1 MLFNIHTLQ
10 WDEELLALFRI
21 PAAMLPQVLPSAG
34 IFGTTTLLGSEIPI
48 AGVAGDQQAA
58 LFGQCCFETGS
69 VKNTYGTGGFL
80 LMNTGEK
87 PVASAGG
94 LLTTVG
100 WQIGNKTTYVL
111 EGSVFICGAAIQ
123 WLRDGL
129 GLLANAAESEAL
141 AASVE
146 SSGGVYFVPAF
157 VGLGTPYWN
166 SAARGTI
173 VGLTRG
179 TTKAHLV
186 RATLEAMA
194 FQTVDVVDA
203 MCRDAGLSVPILR
216 VDGGA
221 TANNLLLSLQ
231 SDLLGLPILRPA
243 CIETTALGAANLAG
257 MATGVFESLAEIEA
271 LSATDRIFTP
281 TLPEAERAHRIAAW
295 RRAVDCAV
303 LFSQI

>member
-1 MLFNIHTLQ
+1 
-10 WDEELLALFRI
+10 
-21 PAAMLPQVLPSAG
+21 
-34 IFGTTTLLGSEIPI
+34 
-48 AGVAGDQQAA
+48 
-58 LFGQCCFETGS
+58 
-69 VKNTYGTGGFL
+69 
-80 LMNTGEK
+80 MNTGEK

-129 GLLANAAESEAL
+129 GLLATAAESEAL

-146 SSGGVYFVPAF
+146 NSGGVYFVPAF

-257 MATGVFESLAEIEA
+257 IATGVFEDLEEIQK
-271 LSATDRIFTP
+271 LSKTDRIFTP
-281 TLPEAERAHRIAAW
+281 ALPEAERAQRIAAW
-295 RRAVDCAV
+295 RRAIDCAV